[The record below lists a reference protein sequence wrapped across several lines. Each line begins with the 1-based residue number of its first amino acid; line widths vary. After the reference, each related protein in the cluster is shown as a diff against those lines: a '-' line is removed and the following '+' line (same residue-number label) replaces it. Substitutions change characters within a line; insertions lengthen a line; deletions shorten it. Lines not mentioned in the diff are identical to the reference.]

1 MKNSARLSF
10 RLTDGVSFHVDSRLV
25 AVFVSGEILYLQ
37 SLFCSGNERNE
48 EIQENQRIQG
58 RTLHGR
64 IEVFWHPFPDAVS
77 SFSCRAFLGVTMN
90 VRNEV
95 KAQLV
100 REGVTMQ
107 EALNRLAEQYGWSN
121 SISNLSGKLQRE
133 TLRYKE
139 AVELADVLG
148 YEIIWKKRR
157 LMPMAKEVPIWE
169 KSNLTLEEAAAYSGI
184 GTGKLREITNDKNCN
199 FVLWVGN
206 KRLIKKRLFDKFIEQ
221 AYSI

>member
-1 MKNSARLSF
+1 
-10 RLTDGVSFHVDSRLV
+10 
-25 AVFVSGEILYLQ
+25 
-37 SLFCSGNERNE
+37 
-48 EIQENQRIQG
+48 
-58 RTLHGR
+58 
-64 IEVFWHPFPDAVS
+64 
-77 SFSCRAFLGVTMN
+77 MN

-107 EALNRLAEQYGWSN
+107 EALNRLAERYGWSD

-157 LMPMAKEVPIWE
+157 
-169 KSNLTLEEAAAYSGI
+169 
-184 GTGKLREITNDKNCN
+184 
-199 FVLWVGN
+199 
-206 KRLIKKRLFDKFIEQ
+206 
-221 AYSI
+221 

>member
-1 MKNSARLSF
+1 
-10 RLTDGVSFHVDSRLV
+10 
-25 AVFVSGEILYLQ
+25 
-37 SLFCSGNERNE
+37 
-48 EIQENQRIQG
+48 
-58 RTLHGR
+58 
-64 IEVFWHPFPDAVS
+64 
-77 SFSCRAFLGVTMN
+77 MN

-107 EALNRLAEQYGWSN
+107 EALNCLAEQYGWSN

-157 LMPMAKEVPIWE
+157 
-169 KSNLTLEEAAAYSGI
+169 
-184 GTGKLREITNDKNCN
+184 
-199 FVLWVGN
+199 
-206 KRLIKKRLFDKFIEQ
+206 
-221 AYSI
+221 

>member
-1 MKNSARLSF
+1 
-10 RLTDGVSFHVDSRLV
+10 
-25 AVFVSGEILYLQ
+25 
-37 SLFCSGNERNE
+37 
-48 EIQENQRIQG
+48 
-58 RTLHGR
+58 
-64 IEVFWHPFPDAVS
+64 
-77 SFSCRAFLGVTMN
+77 MN

-139 AVELADVLG
+139 AVELADMLG

-157 LMPMAKEVPIWE
+157 
-169 KSNLTLEEAAAYSGI
+169 
-184 GTGKLREITNDKNCN
+184 
-199 FVLWVGN
+199 
-206 KRLIKKRLFDKFIEQ
+206 
-221 AYSI
+221 